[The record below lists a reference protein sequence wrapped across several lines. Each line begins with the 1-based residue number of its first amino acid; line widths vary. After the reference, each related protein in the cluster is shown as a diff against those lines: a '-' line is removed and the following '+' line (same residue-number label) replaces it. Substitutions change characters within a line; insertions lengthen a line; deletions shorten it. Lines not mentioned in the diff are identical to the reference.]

1 MGRLSLLFTFALIF
15 SLQLN
20 AQNIQIIEEAPI
32 TKLMERFVEINQAQ
46 TGVEG
51 WRIQLLATTD
61 RQKLESARISF
72 QYRYPNVTVD
82 WVHSKPYYKLR
93 AGAFATKLEALHLK
107 HILERDYTGIYLV
120 KDKTINPQELITNY

>member
-1 MGRLSLLFTFALIF
+1 MGRLILLSVIALIF
-15 SLQLN
+15 SLRVN
-20 AQNIQIIEEAPI
+20 AQDIKITEEASI
-32 TKLMERFVEINQAQ
+32 TKLMERFVQINKLQ
-46 TGVEG
+46 TKVEG

-72 QYRYPNVTVD
+72 QYRYPNVSVD

-107 HILERDYTGIYLV
+107 YVLEKDYTGIYLV
-120 KDKTINPQELITNY
+120 KDNNINPVELINN